1 MGLRFGD
8 HISTQLS
15 LLSWTSVFSLPFM
28 IHKCDS
34 SPQEKKGDLQNL
46 KQTAVQLSFLRVTES
61 RVRGVTF
68 YRRSAK
74 KRCGLRQRGSISRYG
89 LAKCPGTR
97 HCRQYQQVNK
107 L

>member
-34 SPQEKKGDLQNL
+34 SPQEKKGGLENL
-46 KQTAVQLSFLRVTES
+46 KQTAVWLPFLRVTEP
-61 RVRGVTF
+61 RVRGATF
-68 YRRSAK
+68 YRRSARK
-74 KRCGLRQRGSISRYG
+74 GVG
-89 LAKCPGTR
+89 
-97 HCRQYQQVNK
+97 
-107 L
+107 